1 MFINEPR
8 LPDFKQ
14 VLTRNNIKAEFSGG
28 VLICN
33 SLVAVRRSEAG
44 KISLEGALCEDYF
57 TVRKLLYEQYAI
69 V

>member
-8 LPDFKQ
+8 LPDIKQ

-44 KISLEGALCEDYF
+44 KISLEGALCEDFF